1 MWVPEVGRGGDS
13 GVECGGGC
21 GGCGDCGDGGGIVV
35 CVCRNKSYL
44 LGGGCFLAASHIA
57 ELRKSCSRS
66 QLAWLR
72 RRGSLSP
79 RIAFNPL
86 FWEQY
91 FGSGFDFM
99 QPGESVLKK
108 MFLTKKIA
116 KTTRTG
122 SA

>member
-21 GGCGDCGDGGGIVV
+21 GGCGDCGDGGGIV

-66 QLAWLR
+66 Q
-72 RRGSLSP
+72 
-79 RIAFNPL
+79 
-86 FWEQY
+86 
-91 FGSGFDFM
+91 
-99 QPGESVLKK
+99 
-108 MFLTKKIA
+108 
-116 KTTRTG
+116 
-122 SA
+122 